1 MSTTKNERGA
11 AAVEFALLVPV
22 LMLILLAI
30 IEFGYAFFVQASV
43 AGAARVGMRNYA
55 INYAV
60 PDAQATAVALVRDG
74 VPDTTAFVGGTFSG
88 TCVAGAQGTLTVTY
102 RYRSLTGVLDGILGD
117 HVIVTGK
124 ASMQCG
130 G

>member
-1 MSTTKNERGA
+1 MSMAKNERGA
-11 AAVEFALLVPV
+11 AAVEFALLLPV

-30 IEFGYAFFVQASV
+30 IEFGYAFFIQASV

-60 PDAQATAVALVRDG
+60 PDAQSAAVALVRVG
-74 VPDTTAFVGGTFSG
+74 VPDAAALVDGTFSG
-88 TCVAGAQGTLTVTY
+88 NCVAGAQNTLTVTY
-102 RYRSLTGVLDGILGD
+102 RYRSLTGALDGMLGD